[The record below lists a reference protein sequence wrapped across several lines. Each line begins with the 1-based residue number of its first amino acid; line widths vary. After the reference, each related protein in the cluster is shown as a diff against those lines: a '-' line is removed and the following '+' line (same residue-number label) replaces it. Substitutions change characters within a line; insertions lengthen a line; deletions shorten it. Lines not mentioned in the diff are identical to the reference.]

1 MLGIVGC
8 CWVMLASF
16 GHPTQQN
23 HVGASAV
30 GNFRHSCICSD
41 IPLLTTM
48 EYQQHDLRYE
58 TRQVPSDER
67 EGGWSC
73 RPMFNKKRVLIER
86 GMHVGKLSTDKGC

>member
-1 MLGIVGC
+1 M
-8 CWVMLASF
+8 MLASF

-30 GNFRHSCICSD
+30 GKFRHSCICFD

-67 EGGWSC
+67 EGGC
-73 RPMFNKKRVLIER
+73 PYRPMFNKKRVLIER
-86 GMHVGKLSTDKGC
+86 GMHVDKFSIENGC